1 MEQDSE
7 EKLSPDRAIKRLKEE
22 AGKIELLDEKDNKI
36 KDKDGNVMTYGDLMT
51 NTDFLKV
58 IVKVILDEVK
68 MGKFSININPIIVT
82 KPTTATTVT
91 NADGLEV
98 IGEISGPIE
107 VVDIEK
113 DSIEVN
119 SIS

>member
-1 MEQDSE
+1 MKVGES
-7 EKLSPDRAIKRLKEE
+7 
-22 AGKIELLDEKDNKI
+22 I
-36 KDKDGNVMTYGDLMT
+36 KDDT
-51 NTDFLKV
+51 FLKALA
-58 IVKVILDEVK
+58 KVILDEVK
-68 MGKFSININPIIVT
+68 MGNFSINIKPIIVT